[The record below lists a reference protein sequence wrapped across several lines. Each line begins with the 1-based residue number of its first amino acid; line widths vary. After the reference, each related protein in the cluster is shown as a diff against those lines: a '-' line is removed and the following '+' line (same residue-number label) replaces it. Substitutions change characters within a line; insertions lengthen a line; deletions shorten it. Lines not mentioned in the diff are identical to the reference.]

1 MFKDLDNLFEIP
13 IHERDQ
19 KKVAQLIQFIGK
31 MSLKGGG
38 RVPLQ
43 HILDIAGFKKK
54 EGIRIQKIRG
64 DLILKSQKGKL
75 EGRFFNTGQKLREK
89 IPNVPTFTPEIIGE
103 KKIGGNFKVS
113 KNQLDLS
120 KIQGITVFKSVG
132 DNLFDIKYK
141 VQRVILTPKAAR
153 LS

>member
-1 MFKDLDNLFEIP
+1 MFEDLKNIFEIP
-13 IHERDQ
+13 IAERDH

-38 RVPLQ
+38 RVPLL
-43 HILDIAGFKKK
+43 HILTIAGFDKK

-64 DLILKSQKGKL
+64 DLILRSEKGKL
-75 EGRFFNTGQKLREK
+75 EGLFINTGKKIREK
-89 IPNVPTFTPEIIGE
+89 IPNVPLTPEIIGE

-120 KIQGITVFKSVG
+120 KIQGLTVIKTVG
-132 DNLFDIKYK
+132 DDLFDLKFK
-141 VQRVILTPKAAR
+141 VQKVILTPKTVAVI
-153 LS
+153 